1 MFWEMREGESR
12 PFEIGVEGIRGPGH
26 GAFMMRLLFIRRLN
40 GSWLRRGA
48 GGDR

>member
-1 MFWEMREGESR
+1 MFRETRERESR
-12 PFEIGVEGIRGPGH
+12 PFETGVEGIRGPGH

-40 GSWLRRGA
+40 GPWLLCGA